1 MLGVP
6 ETRAAP
12 AGAPTPVIRGLDRT
26 LEVRPMG
33 ECSDPSDAF
42 DRLRQVELQ
51 LWRLRQVVAAV
62 TGGLSHF
69 IECRPDRPHLDLAA
83 AVEVLR
89 MSYRGEL
96 TSAATEDLCRRSLYR
111 KAEPDAR
118 CPRCQLPADDIMADC
133 CDREFHA
140 AGAHA

>member
-1 MLGVP
+1 MS
-6 ETRAAP
+6 EFT
-12 AGAPTPVIRGLDRT
+12 
-26 LEVRPMG
+26 
-33 ECSDPSDAF
+33 DPSDAF
-42 DRLRQVELQ
+42 DRLHQAEVQ

-69 IECRPDRPHLDLAA
+69 VECPRDLPQLDLAA

-89 MSYRGEL
+89 TSYRSGL

-111 KAEPDAR
+111 KAEPGAR
-118 CPRCQLPADDIMADC
+118 CPRCQLPVDDIMADC
-133 CDREFHA
+133 CDHDFHA